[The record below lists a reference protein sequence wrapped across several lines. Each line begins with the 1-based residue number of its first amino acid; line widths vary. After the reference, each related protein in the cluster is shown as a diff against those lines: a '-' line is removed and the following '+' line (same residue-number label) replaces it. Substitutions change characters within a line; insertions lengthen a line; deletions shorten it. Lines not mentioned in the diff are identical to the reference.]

1 MSNIIG
7 LLDLGRGALLAH
19 QKAISITGHNI
30 ANVNTPGY
38 SRQRVN
44 LATNPGLTSS
54 PGQMGAGVR
63 ASDIQRIYDQ
73 FLGSQINTES
83 YNLGKW
89 EAQKSSLERVEII
102 FDETTGFGLNQAMG
116 DFFNAWQDL
125 ANNPAGHTERQV
137 LVTKSEVM
145 SETFNKLSSDLNQ
158 LQNDLDS
165 SIEGVVIEINTIA
178 GQISDLNIKISDI
191 EKSGQN
197 ANDLRDKRNLYLKE
211 LSSMI
216 DISSF
221 EDSDGQVTVLVGSGK
236 PLVQPPYALSL
247 STVTNA
253 SGHEDVVWVDRDGNT
268 LDITNDISG
277 GKLKGWL
284 ETRDVAI
291 EDYKTK
297 LDDLASSIITEV
309 NNLHTAGFDLNGVA
323 GLNFFT
329 GSLASDISVNPVI
342 AGDVNL
348 IAASGTALG
357 VPGDNSNAI
366 AIANLQNGL
375 LMSGGTAT
383 YDDFYNSLVSNVGT
397 AVQSAQMN
405 YDHQTA
411 MVSSLDNYRE
421 SISGVSLDEEMVNLV
436 KFQHAYDAAAKL
448 ISAVD
453 EMMNTVMN
461 MV

>member
-1 MSNIIG
+1 MSNILG
-7 LLDLGRGALLAH
+7 LLDIGRGALLAH

-44 LATNPGLTSS
+44 LATSLGLTNAS
-54 PGQMGAGVR
+54 GQMGAGVR
-63 ASDIQRIYDQ
+63 VSDIQRIYDQ

-116 DFFNAWQDL
+116 DFWNAWQDL
-125 ANNPAGHTERQV
+125 ANNPEGHTERQV
-137 LVTKSEVM
+137 LVAKSEIM
-145 SETFNKLSSDLNQ
+145 AETFNKISSDLNQ
-158 LQNDLDS
+158 QQNDIDS
-165 SIEGVVIEINTIA
+165 SIEGAVIEINTIA

-191 EKSGQN
+191 EKSGQS
-197 ANDLRDKRNLYLKE
+197 ANDLRDERDLLLKE

-221 EDSDGQVTVLVGSGK
+221 EGDDGQVTVLVGNGR
-236 PLVQPPYALSL
+236 PLVQPPYSLSL

-253 SGHEDVVWVDRDGNT
+253 SGHEDVVWVDRDGNSV
-268 LDITNDISG
+268 DITNDISG

-284 ETRDVAI
+284 EVRDVKI
-291 EDYKTK
+291 EDYKTR

-309 NNLHTAGFDLNGVA
+309 NNLHTAGFDLNGAA
-323 GLNFFT
+323 GGAFFT
-329 GSLASDISVNPVI
+329 GTSASDIAVDTNI
-342 AGDVNL
+342 INDVNL
-348 IAASGTALG
+348 IAASGTGA
-357 VPGDNSNAI
+357 PGDNSNSI
-366 AIANLQNGL
+366 AIVNLQNDL

-383 YDDFYNSLVSNVGT
+383 YDDFYNSLVSDVGID
-397 AVQSAQMN
+397 AQSAQMN

-411 MVSSLDNYRE
+411 MASSLDNYRE

>member
-7 LLDLGRGALLAH
+7 LLDVGSRALLAH

-44 LATNPGLTSS
+44 LATSPGMTST
-54 PGQMGAGVR
+54 PGQMGTGVR

-83 YNLGKW
+83 YNQGKW

-116 DFFNAWQDL
+116 DFFNALQDL
-125 ANNPAGHTERQV
+125 SNNPAGHTERQV
-137 LVTKSEVM
+137 LLAKSEIM
-145 SETFNKLSSDLNQ
+145 AETFNKISSDLNQ

-165 SIEGVVIEINTIA
+165 NIEGTVIEINTIA
-178 GQISDLNIKISDI
+178 GEISDLNFKIGDI

-197 ANDLRDKRNLYLKE
+197 ANDLRDKRDLYLKE

-221 EDSDGQVTVLVGSGK
+221 EGNDGQVTVSVGSGT
-236 PLVQPPYALSL
+236 PLVQPPYAFSL
-247 STVTNA
+247 STATNA
-253 SGHEDVVWVDRDGNT
+253 SGHENVLWVNRDGST
-268 LDITNDISG
+268 VDITNDISG
-277 GKLKGWL
+277 GKLKGWIDV
-284 ETRDVAI
+284 RDVTI
-291 EDYKTK
+291 ENYKTS
-297 LDDLASSIITEV
+297 LDNLASSMITEV
-309 NNLHTAGFDLNGVA
+309 NNLHTGGFDLNSVA
-323 GLNFFT
+323 GVNFFT

-348 IAASGTALG
+348 IAASGTGA
-357 VPGDNSNAI
+357 PGDNSNAI
-366 AIANLQNGL
+366 AIANLQNSL
-375 LMSGGTAT
+375 LMSGGTST
-383 YDDFYNSLVSNVGT
+383 YDDFYNSLVSDVGI
-397 AVQSAQMN
+397 AVRSAQVN

-421 SISGVSLDEEMVNLV
+421 SIAGVSLDEEMVNLV

-453 EMMNTVMN
+453 EMMNTVMS

>member
-1 MSNIIG
+1 MSNILG
-7 LLDLGRGALLAH
+7 LLDIGRGALLAH

-44 LATNPGLTSS
+44 LATSLGLTSAS
-54 PGQMGAGVR
+54 GQMGSGVR
-63 ASDIQRIYDQ
+63 VSDIQRIYDQ

-116 DFFNAWQDL
+116 DFWNAWQDL
-125 ANNPAGHTERQV
+125 ANNPEGHTERQV
-137 LVTKSEVM
+137 LVAKSEIM
-145 SETFNKLSSDLNQ
+145 AEAFNKISSDLNQ
-158 LQNDLDS
+158 QQNDIDS
-165 SIEGVVIEINTIA
+165 SIEGAVIEINTIA

-191 EKSGQN
+191 EKSGQS
-197 ANDLRDKRNLYLKE
+197 ANDLRDERDLLLKE

-221 EDSDGQVTVLVGSGK
+221 EGDDGQVTVLVGNGR
-236 PLVQPPYALSL
+236 PLVQPPYSLSL

-253 SGHEDVVWVDRDGNT
+253 SGHEDVVWVDRDGNSV
-268 LDITNDISG
+268 DITNDISG

-284 ETRDVAI
+284 EVRDVKI
-291 EDYKTK
+291 EDYKTR

-309 NNLHTAGFDLNGVA
+309 NNLHTAGFDLNGAA
-323 GLNFFT
+323 GGAFFT
-329 GSLASDISVNPVI
+329 GTSASDIAVDTNI
-342 AGDVNL
+342 INDVNL
-348 IAASGTALG
+348 IAASGTGA
-357 VPGDNSNAI
+357 PGDNSNSI
-366 AIANLQNGL
+366 AIVNLQNGL

-383 YDDFYNSLVSNVGT
+383 YDDFYNSLVSDVGID
-397 AVQSAQMN
+397 AQSAQMN

-411 MVSSLDNYRE
+411 MASSLDNYRE

>member
-1 MSNIIG
+1 MSNILG
-7 LLDLGRGALLAH
+7 LLDIGRGALLAH

-44 LATNPGLTSS
+44 LATSLGLTSAS
-54 PGQMGAGVR
+54 GQMGSGVR
-63 ASDIQRIYDQ
+63 VSDIQRIYDQ

-116 DFFNAWQDL
+116 DFWNAWQDL
-125 ANNPAGHTERQV
+125 ANNPEGHTERQV
-137 LVTKSEVM
+137 LVAKSEIM
-145 SETFNKLSSDLNQ
+145 AETFNKISSDLNQ
-158 LQNDLDS
+158 QQNDIDS
-165 SIEGVVIEINTIA
+165 SIEGAVIEINTIA

-191 EKSGQN
+191 EKSGQS
-197 ANDLRDKRNLYLKE
+197 ANDLRDERDLLLKE

-221 EDSDGQVTVLVGSGK
+221 EGNDGQVTVLVGNGR
-236 PLVQPPYALSL
+236 PLVQPPYSLSL

-253 SGHEDVVWVDRDGNT
+253 SGHEDVVWVDRDGNSV
-268 LDITNDISG
+268 DITNDISG

-284 ETRDVAI
+284 EVRDVKI
-291 EDYKTK
+291 EDYKTR

-309 NNLHTAGFDLNGVA
+309 NNLHTAGFDLNGAA
-323 GLNFFT
+323 GGAFFT
-329 GSLASDISVNPVI
+329 GTSASDIAVDTNI
-342 AGDVNL
+342 INDVNL
-348 IAASGTALG
+348 IAASGTGA
-357 VPGDNSNAI
+357 PGDNSNSI
-366 AIANLQNGL
+366 AIVNLQNGL

-383 YDDFYNSLVSNVGT
+383 YDDFYNSLVSDVGID
-397 AVQSAQMN
+397 AQSAQMN

-411 MVSSLDNYRE
+411 MASSLDNYRE

>member
-7 LLDLGRGALLAH
+7 LLDIGRGALLAH

-38 SRQRVN
+38 SRQRVI
-44 LATNPGLTSS
+44 LATSPGMTSM
-54 PGQMGAGVR
+54 PGQMGTGVR

-83 YNLGKW
+83 YNQGKW

-116 DFFNAWQDL
+116 DFFNALQDL

-137 LVTKSEVM
+137 LLAKSEIM
-145 SETFNKLSSDLNQ
+145 TETFNKISSDLNQ

-165 SIEGVVIEINTIA
+165 NIEGTVIEINTIA
-178 GQISDLNIKISDI
+178 GEISDLNFKIGDI

-197 ANDLRDKRNLYLKE
+197 ANDLRDKRDLYLKE

-216 DISSF
+216 DISTF
-221 EDSDGQVTVLVGSGK
+221 EGNDGQVTVSVGSGT
-236 PLVQPPYALSL
+236 PLVQPPYAFSL
-247 STVTNA
+247 STATNA
-253 SGHEDVVWVDRDGNT
+253 SGHENVLWVNRDGST
-268 LDITNDISG
+268 VDITNDISG
-277 GKLKGWL
+277 GKLKGWIDV
-284 ETRDVAI
+284 RDVAI
-291 EDYKTK
+291 ENYKTS
-297 LDDLASSIITEV
+297 LDNLASSMITEV
-309 NNLHTAGFDLNGVA
+309 NNLHTGGFDLNSVA
-323 GLNFFT
+323 GVNFFT

-348 IAASGTALG
+348 IAASGTGA
-357 VPGDNSNAI
+357 PGDNSNAI
-366 AIANLQNGL
+366 AIANLQNSL

-383 YDDFYNSLVSNVGT
+383 YDDFYNSLVSDVGI
-397 AVQSAQMN
+397 AVRSAHVN

-421 SISGVSLDEEMVNLV
+421 SIAGVSLDEEMVNLV

-448 ISAVD
+448 ISTVD
-453 EMMNTVMN
+453 EMLNTVMN

>member
-1 MSNIIG
+1 MSNIFG
-7 LLDLGRGALLAH
+7 LLDIGRGALLAH

-44 LATNPGLTSS
+44 LETTLGLTDAS
-54 PGQMGAGVR
+54 GQMGTGVKV
-63 ASDIQRIYDQ
+63 SNIQRIYDQ
-73 FLGSQINTES
+73 FLGSQVNTAS
-83 YNLGKW
+83 YNQGKW

-125 ANNPAGHTERQV
+125 VNNPEGHTERQV
-137 LVTKSEVM
+137 LVGKSEIM
-145 SETFNKLSSDLNQ
+145 AGTFNNISSDLNQ

-165 SIEGVVIEINTIA
+165 SIEGAVLEINTISGEIA
-178 GQISDLNIKISDI
+178 DLNAKISDI

-197 ANDLRDKRNLYLKE
+197 ANDLRDKRDVYLKE

-221 EDSDGQVTVLVGSGK
+221 EGRDGQVSVLTGSGN

-247 STVTNA
+247 STATNA
-253 SGHEDVVWVDRDGNT
+253 SGHEDVFWVDRDGNT
-268 LDITNDISG
+268 VDITNNISG

-291 EDYKTK
+291 ENYKTS
-297 LDDLASSIITEV
+297 LDNLASSMIAEV
-309 NNLHTAGFDLNGVA
+309 NNLHAAGFDLNGVA
-323 GLNFFT
+323 GVNFFT
-329 GSLASDISVNPVI
+329 GSSASDISVNPAI

-348 IAASGTALG
+348 IAASGTGA
-357 VPGDNSNAI
+357 PGDNSNAI
-366 AIANLQNGL
+366 AIANLQNSL

-383 YDDFYNSLVSNVGT
+383 YDDFYNSLVSDVGI

-405 YDHQTA
+405 YDHQSA

>member
-1 MSNIIG
+1 MSNILG
-7 LLDLGRGALLAH
+7 LLDIGRGALLAH

-44 LATNPGLTSS
+44 LATSLGLTSAS
-54 PGQMGAGVR
+54 GQMGTGVR
-63 ASDIQRIYDQ
+63 VSDIQRIYDQ

-102 FDETTGFGLNQAMG
+102 FDETTGFGLNQTMG
-116 DFFNAWQDL
+116 DFWNAWQDL
-125 ANNPAGHTERQV
+125 ANNPEGHTERQV
-137 LVTKSEVM
+137 LVSKSEIM
-145 SETFNKLSSDLNQ
+145 AETFNKISSDLNQ
-158 LQNDLDS
+158 QQNDIDS
-165 SIEGVVIEINTIA
+165 SIEGAVIEINTIA

-191 EKSGQN
+191 EKSGQS
-197 ANDLRDKRNLYLKE
+197 ANDLRDERDLLLKE

-221 EDSDGQVTVLVGSGK
+221 EGDDGQVTVLVGNGR
-236 PLVQPPYALSL
+236 PLVQPPYSLSL

-253 SGHEDVVWVDRDGNT
+253 SGHEDVVWVDRDGNSV
-268 LDITNDISG
+268 DITNDISG

-284 ETRDVAI
+284 EVRDVKI
-291 EDYKTK
+291 EDYKTR

-309 NNLHTAGFDLNGVA
+309 NNLHTAGFDLNGAA
-323 GLNFFT
+323 GGAFFT
-329 GSLASDISVNPVI
+329 GTSASDIAVDTNI
-342 AGDVNL
+342 INDVNL
-348 IAASGTALG
+348 IAASGTGA
-357 VPGDNSNAI
+357 PGDNSNSI
-366 AIANLQNGL
+366 AIVNLQNGL

-383 YDDFYNSLVSNVGT
+383 YDDFYNSLVSDVGID
-397 AVQSAQMN
+397 AQSAQMN

-411 MVSSLDNYRE
+411 MALSLDNYRE

>member
-1 MSNIIG
+1 MSNILG
-7 LLDLGRGALLAH
+7 LLDIGRGALLAH

-44 LATNPGLTSS
+44 LATSLGLTSAS
-54 PGQMGAGVR
+54 GQMGSGVR
-63 ASDIQRIYDQ
+63 VSDIQRIYDQ

-116 DFFNAWQDL
+116 DFWNAWQDL
-125 ANNPAGHTERQV
+125 ANNPEGHTERQV
-137 LVTKSEVM
+137 LVAKSEIM
-145 SETFNKLSSDLNQ
+145 AEAFNKISSDLNQ
-158 LQNDLDS
+158 QQNDIDS
-165 SIEGVVIEINTIA
+165 SIEGAVIEINTIA

-191 EKSGQN
+191 EKSGQS
-197 ANDLRDKRNLYLKE
+197 ANDLRDERDLLLKE

-221 EDSDGQVTVLVGSGK
+221 ERDDGQVTVLVGNGR
-236 PLVQPPYALSL
+236 PLVQPPYSLSL

-253 SGHEDVVWVDRDGNT
+253 SGHEDVVWVDRDGNSV
-268 LDITNDISG
+268 DITNDISG

-284 ETRDVAI
+284 EVRDVKI
-291 EDYKTK
+291 EDYKTR

-309 NNLHTAGFDLNGVA
+309 NNLHTAGFDLNGAA
-323 GLNFFT
+323 GGAFFT
-329 GSLASDISVNPVI
+329 GTSASDIAVDTNI
-342 AGDVNL
+342 INDVNL
-348 IAASGTALG
+348 IAASGTGA
-357 VPGDNSNAI
+357 PGDNSNSI
-366 AIANLQNGL
+366 AIVNLQNGL

-383 YDDFYNSLVSNVGT
+383 YDDFYNSLVSDVGID
-397 AVQSAQMN
+397 AQSAQMN

-411 MVSSLDNYRE
+411 MASSLDNYRE

>member
-7 LLDLGRGALLAH
+7 LLDLCRGSLLAH
-19 QKAISITGHNI
+19 LKAISITGHNI

-44 LATNPGLTSS
+44 LATNPGLTSA

-73 FLGSQINTES
+73 FLGSQINTGS

-89 EAQKSSLERVEII
+89 EAQKSSLERVEIV

-125 ANNPAGHTERQV
+125 VNNPAGHTERHV
-137 LVTKSEVM
+137 LVAKSEIM
-145 SETFNKLSSDLNQ
+145 SETFNKISSDLNQ
-158 LQNDLDS
+158 LQHDLDG
-165 SIEGVVIEINTIA
+165 SIEGAVIEINTIA

-197 ANDLRDKRNLYLKE
+197 ANDLRDERDLYLKE

-216 DISSF
+216 DINSF
-221 EDSDGQVTVLVGSGK
+221 EGNDGQVTVLVGSGN

-268 LDITNDISG
+268 VDITNGISG

-291 EDYKTK
+291 EDYKTS
-297 LDDLASSIITEV
+297 LDDLASSFITEV

-323 GLNFFT
+323 GVNFFT
-329 GSLASDISVNPVI
+329 GSSASDISVNPVI

-348 IAASGTALG
+348 IAASGTGA
-357 VPGDNSNAI
+357 PGDNSNAI

-383 YDDFYNSLVSNVGT
+383 YDDFYNSLVSDVGI

-411 MVSSLDNYRE
+411 MASSLDNYRE
-421 SISGVSLDEEMVNLV
+421 SISGVSLDEEMVNLI

>member
-7 LLDLGRGALLAH
+7 LLDIGSRALLAH
-19 QKAISITGHNI
+19 QKAISTTGHNI

-44 LATNPGLTSS
+44 LSTSPGMTSM
-54 PGQMGAGVR
+54 PGQMGTGVR

-83 YNLGKW
+83 YNQGKW

-116 DFFNAWQDL
+116 DFFNALQDL
-125 ANNPAGHTERQV
+125 SNNPAGHTERQV
-137 LVTKSEVM
+137 LLAKSEIM
-145 SETFNKLSSDLNQ
+145 AETFNKISSDLNQ

-165 SIEGVVIEINTIA
+165 NIEGTVIEINTIA
-178 GQISDLNIKISDI
+178 GEISDLNFKIGDI

-197 ANDLRDKRNLYLKE
+197 ANDLRDKRDLYLKE

-221 EDSDGQVTVLVGSGK
+221 EGNDGQVTVSVGSGT
-236 PLVQPPYALSL
+236 PLVQPPYAFSL
-247 STVTNA
+247 STATNA
-253 SGHEDVVWVDRDGNT
+253 SGHENVLWVNRDGST
-268 LDITNDISG
+268 VDITNDISG
-277 GKLKGWL
+277 GKLKGWIDV
-284 ETRDVAI
+284 RDVTI
-291 EDYKTK
+291 ENYKTS
-297 LDDLASSIITEV
+297 LDNLASSMITEV
-309 NNLHTAGFDLNGVA
+309 NNLHTGGFDLNSVA
-323 GLNFFT
+323 GVNFFT

-348 IAASGTALG
+348 IAASGTGA
-357 VPGDNSNAI
+357 PGDNSNAI
-366 AIANLQNGL
+366 AIANLQNSL
-375 LMSGGTAT
+375 LMSGGTST
-383 YDDFYNSLVSNVGT
+383 YDDFYNSLVSDVGI
-397 AVQSAQMN
+397 AVRSAQVN

-421 SISGVSLDEEMVNLV
+421 SIAGVSLDEEMVNLV

-453 EMMNTVMN
+453 EMMNTVMS

>member
-1 MSNIIG
+1 MSNILG
-7 LLDLGRGALLAH
+7 LLDIGRGALLAH

-44 LATNPGLTSS
+44 LANLGLTSAS
-54 PGQMGAGVR
+54 GQMGAGVR

-116 DFFNAWQDL
+116 DFWNAWQDL
-125 ANNPAGHTERQV
+125 VNNPEGHTERQV
-137 LVTKSEVM
+137 LVAKSEIM
-145 SETFNKLSSDLNQ
+145 AEIFNKISSDLNQ
-158 LQNDLDS
+158 QQNDIDS
-165 SIEGVVIEINTIA
+165 SIEGAVNEINTIA

-191 EKSGQN
+191 EKSGQS
-197 ANDLRDKRNLYLKE
+197 ANDLRDERDLLLKE

-216 DISSF
+216 DINSF
-221 EDSDGQVTVLVGSGK
+221 EGNDGQVTVLVGNGR
-236 PLVQPPYALSL
+236 PLVQPPYSLSL

-253 SGHEDVVWVDRDGNT
+253 SGHEDVVWVDRDGNSV
-268 LDITNDISG
+268 DITNDISG

-284 ETRDVAI
+284 EVRDVKI
-291 EDYKTK
+291 EDYKTR

-309 NNLHTAGFDLNGVA
+309 NNLHTAGFDLNGAA
-323 GLNFFT
+323 GGAFFT
-329 GSLASDISVNPVI
+329 GTSASDIAVDTNIVN
-342 AGDVNL
+342 DVNM
-348 IAASGTALG
+348 IAASGTGA
-357 VPGDNSNAI
+357 PGDNSNAI
-366 AIANLQNGL
+366 AIANLQNSL

-383 YDDFYNSLVSNVGT
+383 CDDFYNSLVSDVGID
-397 AVQSAQMN
+397 VQSAQMN

-411 MVSSLDNYRE
+411 MASSLDNYRE
-421 SISGVSLDEEMVNLV
+421 SISGVSIDEEMVNLV

>member
-1 MSNIIG
+1 MSNILG
-7 LLDLGRGALLAH
+7 LLDIGRGALLAH
-19 QKAISITGHNI
+19 QNAISITGHNI

-44 LATNPGLTSS
+44 LATSLGLTSAS
-54 PGQMGAGVR
+54 GQMGAGVR
-63 ASDIQRIYDQ
+63 VSDIQRIYDQ

-116 DFFNAWQDL
+116 DFWNAWQDL
-125 ANNPAGHTERQV
+125 ANNPEGHTERQV
-137 LVTKSEVM
+137 LVAKSEIM
-145 SETFNKLSSDLNQ
+145 AEAFNKISSDLNQ
-158 LQNDLDS
+158 QQNDIDS
-165 SIEGVVIEINTIA
+165 SIEGAVIEINTIA

-191 EKSGQN
+191 EKSGQS
-197 ANDLRDKRNLYLKE
+197 ANDLRDERDLLLKE

-221 EDSDGQVTVLVGSGK
+221 EGDDGQVTVLVGNGR
-236 PLVQPPYALSL
+236 PLVQPPYSLSL

-253 SGHEDVVWVDRDGNT
+253 SGHEDVVWVDRDGNSV
-268 LDITNDISG
+268 DITNDISG

-284 ETRDVAI
+284 EVRDVKI
-291 EDYKTK
+291 EDYKTR

-309 NNLHTAGFDLNGVA
+309 NNLHTAGFDLNGAA
-323 GLNFFT
+323 GGAFFT
-329 GSLASDISVNPVI
+329 GTSASDIAVDTNI
-342 AGDVNL
+342 INDVNL
-348 IAASGTALG
+348 IAASGTGA
-357 VPGDNSNAI
+357 PGDNSNSI
-366 AIANLQNGL
+366 AIVNLQNGL

-383 YDDFYNSLVSNVGT
+383 YDDFYNSLVSDVGID
-397 AVQSAQMN
+397 AQSAQMN

-411 MVSSLDNYRE
+411 MASSLDNYRE

>member
-7 LLDLGRGALLAH
+7 LLDIGRGALLAH

-44 LATNPGLTSS
+44 LATNPGLTSA
-54 PGQMGAGVR
+54 PGQMGAGVS
-63 ASDIQRIYDQ
+63 ASNIQRIYDQ

-83 YNLGKW
+83 YNQGKW
-89 EAQKSSLERVEII
+89 EAQKSSLERVEFI

-125 ANNPAGHTERQV
+125 VNNPSGHTERQV
-137 LVTKSEVM
+137 LLSQSEIM
-145 SETFNKLSSDLNQ
+145 TGTFNKLSTDLNQ
-158 LQNDLDS
+158 LQTDLDAS
-165 SIEGVVIEINTIA
+165 MVGTVTEINTIA
-178 GQISDLNIKISDI
+178 EEISDLNMKISDI
-191 EKSGQN
+191 EKGGQS
-197 ANDLRDKRNLYLKE
+197 ANDLRDKRDLYLKE

-216 DISSF
+216 DISTF
-221 EDSDGQVTVLVGSGK
+221 ENRDGQVTVSIGNGNS
-236 PLVQPPYALSL
+236 LVQPPYAFSL

-253 SGHEDVVWVDRDGNT
+253 SGHQDVLWVNRDGSTIN
-268 LDITNDISG
+268 ITNDISG

-284 ETRDVAI
+284 EVRDVAI
-291 EDYKTK
+291 ENYKTS
-297 LDDLASSIITEV
+297 LDNLASSMITEV
-309 NNLHTAGFDLNGVA
+309 NNLHTGGFDLNSVA

-329 GSLASDISVNPVI
+329 GSSAADISVNPLI

-348 IAASGTALG
+348 IAASGTGA
-357 VPGDNSNAI
+357 PGDNSNAI
-366 AIANLQNGL
+366 AIANLQSSL

-383 YDDFYNSLVSNVGT
+383 YDDFYNSLVSDVGI
-397 AVQSAQMN
+397 AVQSAQVN
-405 YDHQTA
+405 YDHQTD
-411 MVSSLDNYRE
+411 MVSSLDNYRD

-448 ISAVD
+448 INAVD
-453 EMMNTVMN
+453 EMMNTVMDL
-461 MV
+461 V

>member
-1 MSNIIG
+1 MSNILG
-7 LLDLGRGALLAH
+7 LLDIGRGALLAH

-44 LATNPGLTSS
+44 LATSLGLTSAS
-54 PGQMGAGVR
+54 GQMGAGVR
-63 ASDIQRIYDQ
+63 VSDIQRIYDQ

-116 DFFNAWQDL
+116 DFWNAWQDL
-125 ANNPAGHTERQV
+125 ANNPEGHTERQV
-137 LVTKSEVM
+137 LVAESEIM
-145 SETFNKLSSDLNQ
+145 AETFNKISSDLNQ
-158 LQNDLDS
+158 QQNDIDS
-165 SIEGVVIEINTIA
+165 SIEGAVIEINTIA

-191 EKSGQN
+191 EKSGQS
-197 ANDLRDKRNLYLKE
+197 ANDLRDERDLLLKE

-221 EDSDGQVTVLVGSGK
+221 EGDDGQVTVLVGNGR
-236 PLVQPPYALSL
+236 PLVQPPYSLSL

-253 SGHEDVVWVDRDGNT
+253 SGHEDVVWVDRDGNSV
-268 LDITNDISG
+268 DITNDISG

-284 ETRDVAI
+284 EVRDVKI
-291 EDYKTK
+291 EDYKTR

-309 NNLHTAGFDLNGVA
+309 NNLHTAGFDLNGAA
-323 GLNFFT
+323 GGAFFT
-329 GSLASDISVNPVI
+329 GTSASDIAVDTNI
-342 AGDVNL
+342 INDVNL
-348 IAASGTALG
+348 IAASGTGA
-357 VPGDNSNAI
+357 PGDNSNSI
-366 AIANLQNGL
+366 AIVNLQNGL

-383 YDDFYNSLVSNVGT
+383 YDDFYNSLVSDVGID
-397 AVQSAQMN
+397 AQSAQMN

-411 MVSSLDNYRE
+411 MASSLDNYRE

>member
-19 QKAISITGHNI
+19 QKAINITGHNI

-73 FLGSQINTES
+73 FLGSQVNTES
-83 YNLGKW
+83 YNQGKW

-125 ANNPAGHTERQV
+125 ANNPEGHTQRQV
-137 LVTKSEVM
+137 LVSKSEIM
-145 SETFNKLSSDLNQ
+145 TETFNKISSDLNQ
-158 LQNDLDS
+158 LQNDLDG
-165 SIEGVVIEINTIA
+165 SIEATVNEINTISGEIA
-178 GQISDLNIKISDI
+178 DLNAKISDI

-197 ANDLRDKRNLYLKE
+197 ANDLRDKRDLYLRE

-216 DISSF
+216 DISTF
-221 EDSDGQVTVLVGSGK
+221 EANDGQVTVLVGNGN
-236 PLVQPPYALSL
+236 PLVQPPYAFNL
-247 STVTNA
+247 STVTNV
-253 SGHEDVVWVDRDGNT
+253 SGHEDVVWVDRDGNNV
-268 LDITNDISG
+268 DITNNISG

-284 ETRDVAI
+284 EVRDVAI
-291 EDYKTK
+291 EDYKTR
-297 LDDLASSIITEV
+297 LDNLASSMITEV
-309 NNLHTAGFDLNGVA
+309 NNLHGMGFDLNGIA
-323 GLNFFT
+323 GGAFFT
-329 GSLASDISVNPVI
+329 GISASDIAVDTNIVNN
-342 AGDVNL
+342 VNL
-348 IAASGTALG
+348 IAASGSGA
-357 VPGDNSNAI
+357 PGDNSNAI
-366 AIANLQNGL
+366 AIANLQNSP

-383 YDDFYNSLVSNVGT
+383 YDDFYNSLVSDVGI
-397 AVQSAQMN
+397 AVRSAQTN
-405 YDHQTA
+405 YDHQA
-411 MVSSLDNYRE
+411 EMVSSLDNYRE

-448 ISAVD
+448 ITAVD
-453 EMMNTVMN
+453 EMMNTVMSI
-461 MV
+461 V

>member
-1 MSNIIG
+1 MSNILG
-7 LLDLGRGALLAH
+7 LLDIGRGALLAH

-44 LATNPGLTSS
+44 LATSLGLTSAS
-54 PGQMGAGVR
+54 GQMGAGVR
-63 ASDIQRIYDQ
+63 VSDIQRIYDQ

-116 DFFNAWQDL
+116 DFWNAWQDL
-125 ANNPAGHTERQV
+125 ANNPEGHTERQV
-137 LVTKSEVM
+137 LVAKSEIM
-145 SETFNKLSSDLNQ
+145 AETFNKISSDLNQ
-158 LQNDLDS
+158 QQNDIDN
-165 SIEGVVIEINTIA
+165 SIEGAVIEINTIA

-191 EKSGQN
+191 EKSGQS
-197 ANDLRDKRNLYLKE
+197 ANDLRDERDLLLKE

-221 EDSDGQVTVLVGSGK
+221 EGDDGQVTVLVGNGR
-236 PLVQPPYALSL
+236 PLVQPPYSLSL

-253 SGHEDVVWVDRDGNT
+253 SGHEDVVWVDRDGNSV
-268 LDITNDISG
+268 DITNDISG

-284 ETRDVAI
+284 EVRDVKI
-291 EDYKTK
+291 EDYKTR

-309 NNLHTAGFDLNGVA
+309 NNLHTAGFDLNGAA
-323 GLNFFT
+323 GGAFFT
-329 GSLASDISVNPVI
+329 GTSASDIAVDTNI
-342 AGDVNL
+342 INDVNL
-348 IAASGTALG
+348 IAASGTGA
-357 VPGDNSNAI
+357 PGDNSNSI
-366 AIANLQNGL
+366 AIVNLQNGL

-383 YDDFYNSLVSNVGT
+383 YDDFYNSLVSDVGID
-397 AVQSAQMN
+397 AQSAQMN

-411 MVSSLDNYRE
+411 MASSLDNYRE

>member
-19 QKAISITGHNI
+19 QKAINITGHNI

-44 LATNPGLTSS
+44 LATNSGLLSS

-73 FLGSQINTES
+73 FLGSQINKES

-125 ANNPAGHTERQV
+125 ANNPEGHTQRRV
-137 LVTKSEVM
+137 LVSKSEIM
-145 SETFNKLSSDLNQ
+145 TETFNKISSDLNQ
-158 LQNDLDS
+158 MQNDLDG
-165 SIEGVVIEINTIA
+165 SIEGAVIEINTIS
-178 GQISDLNIKISDI
+178 GEISDLNAKIGDI

-197 ANDLRDKRNLYLKE
+197 ANDLRDKRDLHLRE
-211 LSSMI
+211 LSLMI
-216 DISSF
+216 DISAF
-221 EDSDGQVTVLVGSGK
+221 ESNDGQITVSVGNGN
-236 PLVQPPYALSL
+236 PLVQPPYAFSL

-253 SGHEDVVWVDRDGNT
+253 SGHEDVVWVNRDGAT
-268 LDITNDISG
+268 ADITNDISG

-284 ETRDVAI
+284 EVRDVVI
-291 EDYKTK
+291 EDYKTR
-297 LDDLASSIITEV
+297 LDNLASSMIIEV
-309 NNLHTAGFDLNGVA
+309 NNLHGLGFDLNGIA
-323 GLNFFT
+323 GGTFFT
-329 GSLASDISVNPVI
+329 GTSASDIAVDTNIVN
-342 AGDVNL
+342 DVNL
-348 IAASGTALG
+348 IAASGAG
-357 VPGDNSNAI
+357 APGDNSNAI
-366 AIANLQNGL
+366 AIANLQSSL

-383 YDDFYNSLVSNVGT
+383 YDDFYNSLVSDVGI
-397 AVQSAQMN
+397 AVQSAQTN
-405 YDHQTA
+405 YDHQA
-411 MVSSLDNYRE
+411 EMVSSLDNYRE

-448 ISAVD
+448 ITAVD
-453 EMMNTVMN
+453 EMMNTVMSI
-461 MV
+461 V

>member
-1 MSNIIG
+1 MSNILG
-7 LLDLGRGALLAH
+7 LLDIGRGALLAH

-44 LATNPGLTSS
+44 MATNPGLTSV

-63 ASDIQRIYDQ
+63 VSDIQRIYDQ

-89 EAQKSSLERVEII
+89 EAEKSSLERVEIV

-116 DFFNAWQDL
+116 DFWNAWQDL
-125 ANNPAGHTERQV
+125 ANNPEGHTERQV
-137 LVTKSEVM
+137 LVAKSEIM
-145 SETFNKLSSDLNQ
+145 AETFNKISSDLNQ
-158 LQNDLDS
+158 QQNDIDS
-165 SIEGVVIEINTIA
+165 SIEGAVIEINTIA

-191 EKSGQN
+191 EKSGQS
-197 ANDLRDKRNLYLKE
+197 ANDLRDERDLLLKE

-216 DISSF
+216 DISTF
-221 EDSDGQVTVLVGSGK
+221 EGNDGQVSVLVGSGR
-236 PLVQPPYALSL
+236 PLVQPPYSLSL

-268 LDITNDISG
+268 VDITNDISG

-284 ETRDVAI
+284 EVRDVKI
-291 EDYKTK
+291 EDYKAR

-309 NNLHTAGFDLNGVA
+309 NNLHTAGFDLNGAA
-323 GLNFFT
+323 GGAFFT
-329 GSLASDISVNPVI
+329 GTSASDIAVDTNI
-342 AGDVNL
+342 INDVNL
-348 IAASGTALG
+348 IAASGTGA
-357 VPGDNSNAI
+357 PGDNSNAI

-375 LMSGGTAT
+375 LMSGGTTT
-383 YDDFYNSLVSNVGT
+383 YDDFYNSLVSDVGID
-397 AVQSAQMN
+397 VQSAQMN

-411 MVSSLDNYRE
+411 MAASLDNYRE

>member
-19 QKAISITGHNI
+19 QQAISITGHNI

-44 LATNPGLTSS
+44 LSANPGLTST
-54 PGQMGAGVR
+54 PGQIGSGVK

-73 FLGSQINTES
+73 FLGSQINAES

-89 EAQKSSLERVEII
+89 EAQTSSLERVEIV

-125 ANNPAGHTERQV
+125 ANSPEGHTERQM
-137 LVTKSEVM
+137 LVAKSEIM
-145 SETFNKLSSDLNQ
+145 AETFNKISSDLNQ

-165 SIEGVVIEINTIA
+165 SIEGAVIEINTMA
-178 GQISDLNIKISDI
+178 GQISDLNAKISDI

-197 ANDLRDKRNLYLKE
+197 ANDLRDKRDLYLKE
-211 LSSMI
+211 LSSMV
-216 DISSF
+216 DISTF
-221 EDSDGQVTVLVGSGK
+221 EGNDGQVTVLVGNGK
-236 PLVQPPYALSL
+236 PLVQSPYSLSL

-253 SGHEDVVWVDRDGNT
+253 SGHQDVAWVDRDGNNV
-268 LDITNDISG
+268 DITNDISG

-284 ETRDVAI
+284 EVRDVAI
-291 EDYKTK
+291 EDYKTR
-297 LDDLASSIITEV
+297 LDNVASSIIAEV
-309 NNLHTAGFDLNGVA
+309 NNLHGLGFDLNGIA
-323 GLNFFT
+323 GGAFFT
-329 GSLASDISVNPVI
+329 GTSASDIAVDTNIVNN
-342 AGDVNL
+342 VNL
-348 IAASGTALG
+348 IAASGTGA
-357 VPGDNSNAI
+357 PGDNSNAI
-366 AIANLQNGL
+366 AIANLQNSL
-375 LMSGGTAT
+375 LMSGGTAS
-383 YDDFYNSLVSNVGT
+383 YDDFYNSLISDVGI
-397 AVQSAQMN
+397 AVQSAQTN

-411 MVSSLDNYRE
+411 MVSNLDNYRE

-448 ISAVD
+448 ITTVD

>member
-1 MSNIIG
+1 MSNILG
-7 LLDLGRGALLAH
+7 LLDIGRGALLAH

-44 LATNPGLTSS
+44 LATNNGFTSAS
-54 PGQMGAGVR
+54 GQVGSGVR
-63 ASDIQRIYDQ
+63 VSDIQRIYDQ

-89 EAQKSSLERVEII
+89 EAEKSSLERVEIV

-116 DFFNAWQDL
+116 DFWNAWQDL
-125 ANNPAGHTERQV
+125 ANNPEGHTERQV
-137 LVTKSEVM
+137 LVAKSEIM
-145 SETFNKLSSDLNQ
+145 AETFNKISSDLNQ
-158 LQNDLDS
+158 QQNDIDS
-165 SIEGVVIEINTIA
+165 SIEGAVIEINTIA

-191 EKSGQN
+191 EKSGQS
-197 ANDLRDKRNLYLKE
+197 ANDLRDERDLLLKE

-216 DISSF
+216 DISTF
-221 EDSDGQVTVLVGSGK
+221 EGNDGQVSVLVGNGR
-236 PLVQPPYALSL
+236 PLVQPPYSFSL

-253 SGHEDVVWVDRDGNT
+253 SGHEDVVWVDRDGNSV
-268 LDITNDISG
+268 DITNDISG

-284 ETRDVAI
+284 EVRDVKI
-291 EDYKTK
+291 EDYKTR

-309 NNLHTAGFDLNGVA
+309 NNLHTAGFDLNGAA
-323 GLNFFT
+323 GGAFFT
-329 GSLASDISVNPVI
+329 GTSASDIAVDTNI
-342 AGDVNL
+342 INDVNL
-348 IAASGTALG
+348 IAASGTGA
-357 VPGDNSNAI
+357 PGDNSNAI

-383 YDDFYNSLVSNVGT
+383 YDDFYNSLVSDVGID
-397 AVQSAQMN
+397 VQSAQMN

-411 MVSSLDNYRE
+411 MAASLDNYRE

>member
-1 MSNIIG
+1 MPNISGI
-7 LLDLGRGALLAH
+7 LDIGRGALLAH

-44 LATNPGLTSS
+44 LATNPGLTDAS
-54 PGQMGAGVR
+54 GQIGAGVR
-63 ASDIQRIYDQ
+63 VSDIQRIYDQ

-83 YNLGKW
+83 YNQGKW
-89 EAQKSSLERVEII
+89 EAQKSSLERVEFI
-102 FDETTGFGLNQAMG
+102 FDETTGFGLNQAMS

-125 ANNPAGHTERQV
+125 ANNPEGHTERQV
-137 LVTKSEVM
+137 LAAKSEIM
-145 SETFNKLSSDLNQ
+145 AETFNKISYDLNQ

-165 SIEGVVIEINTIA
+165 SIEGAVIEINTIA

-191 EKSGQN
+191 EKSGQS
-197 ANDLRDKRNLYLKE
+197 ANDLRDERGLLLKE

-216 DISSF
+216 DISTF
-221 EDSDGQVTVLVGSGK
+221 EGNDGQITVLVGNGR
-236 PLVQPPYALSL
+236 PLVQPPYSMSL

-253 SGHEDVVWVDRDGNT
+253 SGHEDVLWVDRDGNSV
-268 LDITNDISG
+268 DITNDISG

-284 ETRDVAI
+284 EVRDVKI
-291 EDYKTK
+291 EDYKTR

-309 NNLHTAGFDLNGVA
+309 NNLHTAGFDLNGAVGGA
-323 GLNFFT
+323 FFT
-329 GSLASDISVNPVI
+329 GTSASDIAVDTNIVN
-342 AGDVNL
+342 DVNL
-348 IAASGTALG
+348 IAASGTGA
-357 VPGDNSNAI
+357 PGDNSNAI
-366 AIANLQNGL
+366 AITNLQNGL

-383 YDDFYNSLVSNVGT
+383 CDDFYNSLVSDVGI
-397 AVQSAQMN
+397 AMQSAQMN

-411 MVSSLDNYRE
+411 MASSLDNYRE